1 MTKKAGHAPVRPP
14 HVGARGRAAHAELL
28 VRVHSIHSIHSI
40 LGKTPSRE
48 NNEKTMKKRLE
59 QLDRQLSSAL
69 YRAFHARPAVS
80 APVSALCRVLE
91 WSGDGRLWFALWALG
106 VFLVGTSWG
115 EIREIR
121 EPSLETVSS
130 ALKRLLALLLVDLVL
145 VGGLKWAVKRRRPSY
160 GRAPAGYVVEVDRY
174 SFPSGHA
181 SRAMAIAAGLFVDS
195 EKWAWA
201 WAWAL
206 LVGASRV
213 AYGRHWVG
221 DVAGGWAGGW
231 AVGMAVRS
239 MYLVVFDS

>member
-1 MTKKAGHAPVRPP
+1 
-14 HVGARGRAAHAELL
+14 
-28 VRVHSIHSIHSI
+28 
-40 LGKTPSRE
+40 
-48 NNEKTMKKRLE
+48 MKKQLE

-121 EPSLETVSS
+121 EPS

-181 SRAMAIAAGLFVDS
+181 SRAMAIAAGLFGDS
-195 EKWAWA
+195 EQWAWA

-221 DVAGGWAGGW
+221 DVAGGWAVGW

-239 MYLVVFDS
+239 MYLVVFDSYVGGGFRRRCREGI